1 MIKNILFD
9 LDGTLLPLDQE
20 VFVEAYMRTLSR
32 HLLPH
37 GYDPKKLVG
46 SIWTGTAAM
55 VKNDGSKTNDLAFW
69 DHFCG
74 IFGPQAREDEPKFD
88 EYYRKKFP
96 EVKVSCGFSPQAAPI
111 VEGLKRKGYRLIL
124 ATNPIFPAVATEQ
137 RIAWAGLKKEDF
149 ELVTTYENSRFCKP
163 NPAYYFEI
171 FDKLGLKAEECLMIG
186 NDVTEDMVAK
196 KLGCQVF
203 LLTEH
208 LINKDNADISAYPHG
223 DFADLEKFLQNIEN
237 R

>member
-1 MIKNILFD
+1 
-9 LDGTLLPLDQE
+9 
-20 VFVEAYMRTLSR
+20 MRIIIGAGR
-32 HLLPH
+32 
-37 GYDPKKLVG
+37 
-46 SIWTGTAAM
+46 TAFP
-55 VKNDGSKTNDLAFW
+55 GWIST
-69 DHFCG
+69 
-74 IFGPQAREDEPKFD
+74 QEDE
-88 EYYRKKFP
+88 
-96 EVKVSCGFSPQAAPI
+96 
-111 VEGLKRKGYRLIL
+111 LNL
-124 ATNPIFPAVATEQ
+124 
-137 RIAWAGLKKEDF
+137 LKKEDF

-163 NPAYYFEI
+163 NPAYYLEI